1 MNNSSSS
8 SSSSYFIDEN
18 NNNNYEQ
25 QEEEKVLQYLND
37 YDGHVV
43 AKTPVERLLEL
54 KYNKADPLQ
63 MVQGLQT
70 GFGTKF
76 NQLKTNNLSP
86 TVAKSHGKKT
96 KERRAKI
103 YERIRVFA
111 ATYIG
116 RRETSFTKIERYT

>member
-18 NNNNYEQ
+18 NNNNYGQE
-25 QEEEKVLQYLND
+25 EEEKVLQYLND

-86 TVAKSHGKKT
+86 T
-96 KERRAKI
+96 RATIDESSLLKHLI
-103 YERIRVFA
+103 M
-111 ATYIG
+111 
-116 RRETSFTKIERYT
+116 